1 MGRLERQRRDQ
12 GLGDPVVIRQ
22 HDGILEQPEGGAPG
36 HGPWQHMAAEMG
48 MAGGQHLGTRGTAHE
63 YRATTMR
70 IEDLCTQA
78 RATQKG
84 AQPPAPS
91 VRQVHGVGLPDRLE
105 RGVVGIVSQIRD
117 RERLHLGA
125 QRGEVGRGHL
135 QLAGGGVLA
144 TGMECRHDHHPWTA
158 AAGGSQ
164 QLAVELD
171 HRGQERAS
179 ADQRHRSGHGVSLAT
194 AVETVPALP
203 SAGEDPFRSDPFGAI
218 VEELRTRLVPIQPT
232 GRRSAE
238 GPMSGSQ
245 TPGAGET
252 GAAPETGAPG
262 AWQAPPPPQPVP
274 GTAGFVYGDVPNRV
288 FAYIIDAIVLA
299 VISIVVAIIL
309 DIFFGPT
316 VRIRDEQNLLNNLL
330 AGNAVVE
337 TNFLRALIGVVV
349 SLAVS
354 AAYWIYMWTRMRG
367 TVGMRALGMQVG
379 NFPDGKTLTQDQ
391 AIRRWIALGGPLPLV
406 QVLNQVPAI
415 GGLISLAALGYF
427 IYLLYSTAQS
437 PTKQGFHDKFA
448 NSVVV
453 KASRVA

>member
-1 MGRLERQRRDQ
+1 M
-12 GLGDPVVIRQ
+12 
-22 HDGILEQPEGGAPG
+22 
-36 HGPWQHMAAEMG
+36 
-48 MAGGQHLGTRGTAHE
+48 
-63 YRATTMR
+63 
-70 IEDLCTQA
+70 
-78 RATQKG
+78 
-84 AQPPAPS
+84 
-91 VRQVHGVGLPDRLE
+91 
-105 RGVVGIVSQIRD
+105 
-117 RERLHLGA
+117 
-125 QRGEVGRGHL
+125 
-135 QLAGGGVLA
+135 
-144 TGMECRHDHHPWTA
+144 
-158 AAGGSQ
+158 
-164 QLAVELD
+164 
-171 HRGQERAS
+171 
-179 ADQRHRSGHGVSLAT
+179 
-194 AVETVPALP
+194 
-203 SAGEDPFRSDPFGAI
+203 
-218 VEELRTRLVPIQPT
+218 
-232 GRRSAE
+232 
-238 GPMSGSQ
+238 
-245 TPGAGET
+245 
-252 GAAPETGAPG
+252 
-262 AWQAPPPPQPVP
+262 
-274 GTAGFVYGDVPNRV
+274 YGDVPNRI

-316 VRIRDEQNLLNNLL
+316 VQIRDEQILLTNLL
-330 AGNAVVE
+330 AGNAAVE
-337 TNFLRALIGVVV
+337 TNFLRVLIGVVV